1 MVGCVVMTRDKIA
14 ILAGVMLGMLL
25 AALDQTIVA
34 TAMPRIVEEFNALSH
49 LSWVFTAYMLA
60 SAITVPIY
68 GKLSDIFGRRNL
80 YIIGIIIFLVGS
92 VLCGA
97 AQSMLQ
103 LILFRGIQGIGGG
116 AIFVNSFAVIADV
129 FPVRERGKWQGLL
142 GAMFGVAS
150 VAGPLLGGFITDN
163 FSWRW
168 IFYINIP
175 LGLLAI
181 AVLWYGLPKIV
192 HHVKDRTIDYV
203 GAVLLT
209 STLLPLLLA
218 LVWGGSEY
226 AWLSSEIIALLGWSV
241 GSLFLFLSQEMRVS
255 NPILS
260 LDLFKNG
267 TFTVSIISVFLTAMG
282 MFGAILYIPVFAQ
295 GVIGVSGT
303 RSGLAL
309 TPLMLGIVFASTITG
324 QMISRTGRYKW
335 NAVFGV
341 TLIVIG
347 MYSFISITTDTGSLA
362 LALRMIVLGLG
373 LGCTFPVFNISVQNA
388 FPGNRVGEV
397 TASVQLA
404 RNIGGTVGTAIL
416 GGVMNNQLT
425 AHLANIGSDPFVKA
439 MRSVNPGSAVGNVN
453 KDSIQGLLNPMVQQ
467 KITAGLSHA
476 PGGDTMIVLFNA
488 FITTIKIAFTESV
501 VQVFFV
507 ATILM
512 AVAWVVVLF
521 LPDVHMRHHK
531 EEDTLEKAGREIGEE
546 LGNEPPRLAH

>member
-1 MVGCVVMTRDKIA
+1 MTRDKIA
-14 ILAGVMLGMLL
+14 ILSGIMLGMLL

-68 GKLSDIFGRRNL
+68 GKLSDIFGRRGL
-80 YIIGIIIFLVGS
+80 YLIGIIIFLVGS
-92 VLCGA
+92 VLSGLS
-97 AQSMLQ
+97 QSMLQ
-103 LILFRGIQGIGGG
+103 LILFRGVQGIGAG
-116 AIFVNSFAVIADV
+116 AIMVNSFAVIADV

-175 LGLLAI
+175 LGFLAMV
-181 AVLWYGLPKIV
+181 VLWYGLPKIV
-192 HHVKDRTIDYV
+192 HEVKDRTIDYW
-203 GAVLLT
+203 GAILMT

-226 AWLSSEIIALLGWSV
+226 AWGSSEIIALIGWSI
-241 GSLFLFLSQEMRVS
+241 GSLCLFLSQEMRSS

-260 LDLFKNG
+260 LALFKDRI
-267 TFTVSIISVFLTAMG
+267 FSVSMISVFLTAMG

-303 RSGLAL
+303 GAGLAL

-324 QMISRTGRYKW
+324 HLISKTGRYKR
-335 NAVFGV
+335 NAVIGV

-347 MYSFISITTDTGSLA
+347 MFSFVTITTETGSLA

-373 LGCTFPVFNISVQNA
+373 LGCTFPVFNIAVQNA
-388 FPGNRVGEV
+388 FGPERVGEV

-404 RNIGGTVGTAIL
+404 RNVGGTVGTAIL
-416 GGVMNNQLT
+416 GGVMNAQLT
-425 AHLANIGSDPFVKA
+425 KHLAEIGSDPFVRGMSA
-439 MRSVNPGSAVGNVN
+439 IDPTNPIADVNV
-453 KDSIQGLLNPMVQQ
+453 DSIQGLLNPVVQDSIRDSLVQ
-467 KITAGLSHA
+467 A
-476 PGGDTMIVLFNA
+476 PGSEALISLFNA
-488 FITTIKIAFTESV
+488 FVESLKVAFTSSV
-501 VQVFFV
+501 VQVFVV
-507 ATILM
+507 ATVLM
-512 AVAWVVVLF
+512 VVGWIVVMF
-521 LPDVHMRHHK
+521 LPEKPLRTSHK
-531 EEDTLEKAGREIGEE
+531 DEGLLEKAGRELEE
-546 LGNEPPRLAH
+546 EFGSDSPQSFAH